1 MDQHNPGVNHHDAK
15 RQLQVSIAGHLLTL
29 IIVIGSVLAFIR
41 SYDHSVNEASNAA
54 GTANKNVVELA
65 ELVKRMDEHGTSYS
79 HTQIPLEQSMIT
91 AMQNQVI
98 TNSKSITDLAP
109 RVERMLTQM
118 EYIQAWVQEQKAEK
132 DYNKRRN

>member
-29 IIVIGSVLAFIR
+29 LIVVGSVLAFIR

-54 GTANKNVVELA
+54 GAANKNVVELA

-91 AMQNQVI
+91 SIQGQVTQNTKSVTEI
-98 TNSKSITDLAP
+98 TPKL
-109 RVERMLTQM
+109 ERMLTQM

-132 DYNKRRN
+132 DYKRRN